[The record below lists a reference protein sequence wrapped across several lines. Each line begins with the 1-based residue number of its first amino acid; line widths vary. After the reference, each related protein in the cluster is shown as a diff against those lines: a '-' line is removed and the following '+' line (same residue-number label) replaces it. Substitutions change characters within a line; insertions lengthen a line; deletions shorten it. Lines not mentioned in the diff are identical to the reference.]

1 VISHA
6 SIPCLLDKIWQNK
19 VTCIFLH
26 LITSCKTIITLSMQ
40 QLALLH
46 GWTNKSSILL
56 SYLTNILCGVLPQER
71 NLGPLHLW

>member
-46 GWTNKSSILL
+46 GPTKVI
-56 SYLTNILCGVLPQER
+56 SYFLI
-71 NLGPLHLW
+71 